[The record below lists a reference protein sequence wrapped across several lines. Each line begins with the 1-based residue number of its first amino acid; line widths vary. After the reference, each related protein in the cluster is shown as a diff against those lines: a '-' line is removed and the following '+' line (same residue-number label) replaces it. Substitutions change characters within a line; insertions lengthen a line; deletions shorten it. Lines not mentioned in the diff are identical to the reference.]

1 MDKKILLFGFIGSGK
16 STLANSL
23 SNDFKIIELDQ
34 INKNIL
40 EPGGLG
46 NKALFKQ
53 IGNSYFNS
61 DNSIKKDMLKQEI
74 FFNKVFKTQIEEIL
88 HQLIYQEVQRIIMNL
103 DRFIIV
109 APLVKKIIKKINFNK
124 KVMLTCNSQE
134 LIKRVQ
140 LRDGL
145 NYEMI
150 EKIIES
156 QTEDYKSVTPD
167 LMIENSLD
175 LETQKH
181 IFKNQL

>member
-40 EPGGLG
+40 EPAGLG

-88 HQLIYQEVQRIIMNL
+88 HALIYQE
-103 DRFIIV
+103 
-109 APLVKKIIKKINFNK
+109 
-124 KVMLTCNSQE
+124 
-134 LIKRVQ
+134 
-140 LRDGL
+140 
-145 NYEMI
+145 
-150 EKIIES
+150 
-156 QTEDYKSVTPD
+156 
-167 LMIENSLD
+167 
-175 LETQKH
+175 
-181 IFKNQL
+181 

>member
-156 QTEDYKSVTPD
+156 QTEDYKSVIPD

>member
-88 HQLIYQEVQRIIMNL
+88 HPLIYQEVQRIIMNL

-156 QTEDYKSVTPD
+156 QTEDYKSVIPD

>member
-16 STLANSL
+16 STLANAL

-53 IGNSYFNS
+53 IGNSYFNP
-61 DNSIKKDMLKQEI
+61 DNSLKKDMLKQEI
-74 FFNKVFKTQIEEIL
+74 FFNKDFKIKIEEIL
-88 HQLIYQEVQRIIMNL
+88 HPLIYHEVQRIIMNL